1 MNNLKNIVTSL
12 QFTFAIAT
20 VLTFGLE
27 MNQQIAFIS
36 FLMLGTFL
44 FLTFY
49 LISLDRKS
57 SENRIYQLFK
67 KQRNA
72 VSSIGNKAT
81 SMRNPGEPAF

>member
-1 MNNLKNIVTSL
+1 MNNLKNIITSL

-27 MNQQIAFIS
+27 MNQQIALIS

-57 SENRIYQLFK
+57 PGNRIYQLFK
-67 KQRNA
+67 KQRNTA
-72 VSSIGNKAT
+72 PPIGNNAT
-81 SMRNPGEPAF
+81 SIRNAGEPAF